1 MQQPLFSFVVPNS
14 PPVNAQGHNMSSKSI
29 LVQWDSVPAENRN
42 GIIMS
47 YTVTYKELPGGSTN
61 SKVANAATTQATL
74 TGLKKYTNYSITVF
88 ASTLKGDGNASE
100 PIIVM
105 TGEDS
110 RF

>member
-1 MQQPLFSFVVPNS
+1 
-14 PPVNAQGHNMSSKSI
+14 MSSTSI
-29 LVQWDSVPAENRN
+29 LVQWDSVPAKNRN

-47 YTVTYKELPGGSTN
+47 YTITYKELPGGGAN
-61 SKVANAATTQATL
+61 SQKVNAATTQATL

-88 ASTLKGDGNASE
+88 ASTSKGDGNASE

-110 RF
+110 RFESFYC

>member
-1 MQQPLFSFVVPNS
+1 
-14 PPVNAQGHNMSSKSI
+14 MSSTSI

-47 YTVTYKELPGGSTN
+47 YTITYKELPGGGAN
-61 SKVANAATTQATL
+61 SQKVNAATTQATL

-88 ASTLKGDGNASE
+88 ASTSKGHGNASQ
-100 PIIVM
+100 PITVI

>member
-14 PPVNAQGHNMSSKSI
+14 PPVNVQGHNMSSKSI

-42 GIIMS
+42 GIIIS

-61 SKVANAATTQATL
+61 SQKVYAATTQATL
-74 TGLKKYTNYSITVF
+74 TGLKKYTNYSIDVL
-88 ASTLKGDGNASE
+88 ASTLRGNGNSSE
-100 PIIVM
+100 PIIVI

>member
-1 MQQPLFSFVVPNS
+1 
-14 PPVNAQGHNMSSKSI
+14 
-29 LVQWDSVPAENRN
+29 
-42 GIIMS
+42 MS

-61 SKVANAATTQATL
+61 SKVANAATTEATL
-74 TGLKKYTNYSITVF
+74 TGLKKYTNYRIAMF
-88 ASTLKGDGNASE
+88 GSTSKGDGNVSE

>member
-1 MQQPLFSFVVPNS
+1 MFLRVVPNS
-14 PPVNAQGHNMSSKSI
+14 PPVNVRGHNMSSTSI
-29 LVQWDSVPAENRN
+29 LVQWGSVPAENCN
-42 GIIMS
+42 GIIIS

-74 TGLKKYTNYSITVF
+74 TGLKKYTNYSIVVS
-88 ASTLKGDGNASE
+88 ASTSKGDGNASD
-100 PIIVM
+100 PITVI

>member
-14 PPVNAQGHNMSSKSI
+14 PPVNVQGHNMSSKSI

-42 GIIMS
+42 GIIIS
-47 YTVTYKELPGGSTN
+47 YTVTYMELPGGSTI
-61 SKVANAATTQATL
+61 SQRVYAATTQATL
-74 TGLKKYTNYSITVF
+74 TGLNKYTNYSIDVL
-88 ASTLKGDGNASE
+88 ASTLKGNGNSSE
-100 PIIVM
+100 PIIVI

>member
-1 MQQPLFSFVVPNS
+1 
-14 PPVNAQGHNMSSKSI
+14 MSSTTI
-29 LVQWDSVPAENRN
+29 LVQWDSVPAENCN
-42 GIIMS
+42 GIIKS

-61 SKVANAATTQATL
+61 SQAANAATAQANL

-88 ASTLKGDGNASE
+88 ASTSKGDGNASE

-110 RF
+110 RFESFYC

>member
-1 MQQPLFSFVVPNS
+1 
-14 PPVNAQGHNMSSKSI
+14 MSSTSI
-29 LVQWDSVPAENRN
+29 LVQWGSVPAENRN

-61 SKVANAATTQATL
+61 SKVANAATTEATL
-74 TGLKKYTNYSITVF
+74 TGLKKYTNYSIAMF
-88 ASTLKGDGNASE
+88 GSTSKGDGNVSE